1 MTTLGLPWHVPAPVA
16 SDEDSDDQHTPGWLL
31 DLVAKLWP
39 SGIDTDPA
47 HSPTSLVRAGI
58 TYNGKSAEQDGLVGP
73 WVGRVWCNP
82 PYSDPAPWADRI
94 AHHHATTGA
103 EALMLVNVSTTVRW
117 FRRVRPGGDGDDRA
131 RAVAFFNKRIAFIK
145 NGVERRGNDRE
156 QMMLW
161 WGPSER
167 LKTFRRVFGGVAWI
181 VT

>member
-16 SDEDSDDQHTPGWLL
+16 ADEDSDDQHTPNWLL

-39 SGIDTDPA
+39 GGIDTDPA
-47 HSPTSLVRAGI
+47 YSPESHVSAGV

-73 WVGRVWCNP
+73 WVGKVWCNP
-82 PYSDPAPWADRI
+82 PYSNPAPWADRI
-94 AHHHATTGA
+94 ARHHATTGA

-117 FRRVRPGGDGDDRA
+117 FRRVRPSDGKGSA

-161 WGPSER
+161 WGPSGR